1 MFGKDSKKKELI
13 QKLGD
18 VYKVIQRDYNIS
30 AGDFPSLEKMKATLE
45 VRLSVHAFCLLLS
58 LSLSLH
64 ITALKS

>member
-45 VRLSVHAFCLLLS
+45 VRLSVHAFYFITLS
-58 LSLSLH
+58 LSLY
-64 ITALKS
+64 I